1 MNDFEREKYSRQ
13 ILLFGEEGQERL
25 KNARVLV
32 AGAGGLGSPVSTY
45 LAIAGVGKIIIA
57 DFDSVEASNLNRQ
70 FLHHEKDIGRLKV
83 ESAKEKLLS
92 MNPDIKVETIAE
104 MLTESNLDVLVP
116 ECDVIV
122 DALDNLET
130 RHMLNRLAIKRRVPL
145 IHGAVTGYDG
155 QVTTIIP
162 GKTPCFYCIFPRIS
176 RKEVFPVLGAT
187 PGVIGSIQAN
197 EAIKFLTGQGKL
209 LEGRLL
215 FWSGLSGNFA
225 EISLSKLNNCPICG
239 YLNEK
244 GENK

>member
-13 ILLFGEEGQERL
+13 ILLFGEEGQEKL
-25 KNARVLV
+25 KNAKVMV

-45 LAIAGVGKIIIA
+45 LAIAGIGKIILA
-57 DFDSVEASNLNRQ
+57 DFDSVDPSNLNRQ
-70 FLHHEKDIGRLKV
+70 FLHHQKDIGRLKI

-92 MNPDIKVETIAE
+92 MNPDIEVETIAE
-104 MLTESNLDVLVP
+104 MLTESNLENLVP

-130 RHMLNRLAIKRRVPL
+130 RHMLNRLVVKRRIPL

-155 QVTTIIP
+155 QVTTIVP

-176 RKEVFPVLGAT
+176 KKEVFPVLGAT
-187 PGVIGSIQAN
+187 AGIIGSIQAN
-197 EAIKFLTGQGKL
+197 EVIKFLTGQGKL

-215 FWSGLSGNFA
+215 FWNGLSGNFS

-239 YLNEK
+239 NLKEA
-244 GENK
+244 GVNK

>member
-13 ILLFGEEGQERL
+13 ILLFGEEGQEKL
-25 KNARVLV
+25 KNATVLV

-45 LAIAGVGKIIIA
+45 LAIAGVGKIILA
-57 DFDSVEASNLNRQ
+57 DFDSVDPSNLNRQ

-92 MNPDIKVETIAE
+92 MNPDIEVETIAE
-104 MLTESNLDVLVP
+104 MLTESNIEALIP
-116 ECDVIV
+116 ECDIIV

-130 RHMLNRLAIKRRVPL
+130 RHMLNRFAIKRKIPL

-155 QVTTIIP
+155 QVTTIVP

-176 RKEVFPVLGAT
+176 KKEVFPVLGAT
-187 PGVIGSIQAN
+187 PGIIGSIQAN

-215 FWSGLSGNFA
+215 FWNGLSGNFS
-225 EISLSKLNNCPICG
+225 EISLSKLNNCPVCG
-239 YLNEK
+239 YLSGK

>member
-13 ILLFGEEGQERL
+13 ILLFGEEGQEKL
-25 KNARVLV
+25 KNAKVLV

-45 LAIAGVGKIIIA
+45 LAIAGIGKIILA
-57 DFDSVEASNLNRQ
+57 DFDSVDVSNLNRQ
-70 FLHHEKDIGRLKV
+70 FLHHEKDIGKLKI

-92 MNPDIKVETIAE
+92 MNPDIDVETISE
-104 MLTESNLDVLVP
+104 MLTESNLDALVP

-130 RHMLNRLAIKRRVPL
+130 RHMLNRLAIKRKIPL

-155 QVTTIIP
+155 QVTTIVP

-176 RKEVFPVLGAT
+176 KNEVFPILGT
-187 PGVIGSIQAN
+187 TSGIIGSIQAN

-215 FWSGLSGNFA
+215 FWNGLSGNFS

-239 YLNEK
+239 YLSNK
-244 GENK
+244 SENK